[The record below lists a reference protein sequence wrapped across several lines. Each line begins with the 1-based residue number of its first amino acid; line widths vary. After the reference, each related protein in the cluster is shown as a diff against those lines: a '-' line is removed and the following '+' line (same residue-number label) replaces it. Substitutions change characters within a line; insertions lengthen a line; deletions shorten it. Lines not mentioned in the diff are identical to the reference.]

1 MANVSLSMF
10 CRALEKCV
18 KNRNLAVALLLA
30 SFVYAP
36 QALAGLAA
44 SVTLQSGQPSS
55 VQPGATTVL
64 EITLSN
70 NNDTSAINT
79 VGFSNTLPG
88 TLPDGLKIAGL
99 TTFTCFDPA
108 TSTTSTPAPNPVTAT
123 IGSQSLT
130 LTNATIPARNAG
142 SSTDGSCT
150 LLVPVTPGTS
160 NGGTATRTFTI
171 AGGDVTGN
179 DGAAVQNIGNVSQ
192 SINVLALNRP
202 TIAKAFSNG
211 TAILGGAA
219 RTLTITVGNS
229 NTSVAIPDFDITDT
243 FPAQGAGGAI
253 IQVANPPN
261 ATASCPGAG
270 GVAPTFTGLVAGAT
284 SITVEGGTVAPSGTC
299 TITVEVEARHT
310 NGNYQ
315 SSNLNNTINA
325 SSDFSNGIGIS
336 AQSNATAR
344 IRARSP
350 LNVSK
355 SFSPNAVSSGESAT
369 MTITF
374 SNTGDAA
381 LTVNS
386 FSDTPID
393 SIVHATV
400 GEGLR
405 VNGAVTVNCP
415 SGTNGTYSATANN
428 EGIEQTTSSV
438 IAAGNTCTLTV
449 PVLAQTQSTNT
460 PVTYTNSIPAGAVD
474 VGNAAIISQNRSAT
488 ILVADTLRVLKSLA
502 SNDPRPGNPVQFSI
516 TVQNWSTA
524 ALANVQVVDALAN
537 GMTYLTGVID
547 GNDYSPS
554 LSGACGALT
563 VVGGLNAA
571 SPEFTVGTVPAR
583 NSISSPGACVI
594 DFYAMTDPNATNG
607 SSTVNTLGAG
617 SVCTNNAIG
626 VVNVNYF
633 CNGGGTSSGND
644 PIVAEVLEIDKS
656 FTPVGPL
663 PEGSVTRVRIE
674 LSNYSANPTTNLSIS
689 DTLPITG
696 PVQMM
701 VASPANATTT
711 CGGTVTAAAGSTS
724 IALNSGSVPARANLG
739 MAASPGTCILE
750 VDVVGAAGVYSN
762 DVTATGV
769 QTFANGTTSAVA
781 PVMDTAPFTFTSVL
795 TSSKSFSPGNVA
807 SGGRSTVTI
816 EMNNSGSDSL
826 NNVSVTDPLPTGMVL
841 ASPTNA
847 YTTCN
852 GTTTITGNP
861 GDSSIGLTG
870 ASIAGSGT
878 CGLIFDVIA
887 TGAADWVNTI
897 PIGGIEAVGS
907 GVINQAAV
915 VGTLVFSSGSAL
927 TVAKATNPS
936 TLTFPG
942 QESRLVITITNGTQA
957 VNNLSLSDFF
967 TMDGTSGAAANG
979 MVITS
984 SPSAQTDCPTGIVTA
999 VPNSDSLT
1007 LSGASLAAGQT
1018 CTYSANVTSTT
1029 IGGITNFIPVGA
1041 ISTSEGLSNAGQ
1053 STTSLTTQ
1061 TSLGVTKQF
1070 IPNVIVP
1077 GARSRLRLSF
1087 FNPTANLAT
1096 SLAVIDT
1103 LPAGVTVPAGANP
1116 VSACFGA
1123 TITSPA
1129 PDQVVV
1135 SGGILAAAVNF
1146 TPATCYVEIDV
1157 TAALEGSYLNTIPAG
1172 DLTADIGGM
1181 PSSNS
1186 EPATDTLRAMQPLE
1200 IHKAID
1206 NQTLDLGDPSGFTT
1220 GTAIR
1225 PPGVSAV
1232 LEIVL
1237 VNPNATALTQASLID
1252 SLPAGLVVAATPAA
1266 STSCAGGVVTA
1277 SALGTSVT
1285 LTGATIPA
1293 AGSCAVT
1300 VNVSSN
1306 IPGNYVNSI
1315 PGNAVNTFEG
1325 VSNTEDTSAE
1335 IVITAPPT
1343 IGKQFSPAVIPPGGE
1358 STLTIVIGNDND
1370 AAITLTAAL
1379 VDNLPTL
1386 PGAVLV
1392 AAAPNAQTTCTG
1404 TVTAAANSPFVQLNN
1419 GAVIPPGGCSVQV
1432 DVTAVTPGQHNNN
1445 IPSGAL
1451 QTDAGDNPTAAN
1463 SPLIVSTEGYISG
1476 SVFQDNDVVPNGIF
1490 APVSDSPIAGV
1501 TINLYSGPSCGGA
1514 LVQTTMT
1521 DAQGAYLFFGLPAGT
1536 YSVCEQVQPP
1546 GTTNGI
1552 PTSGAIVPIATSTGT
1567 AGIASNPDSSSSQI
1581 TGIVLNDD
1589 GTSGETSGSPGNN
1602 FAEIVTSSISGQVFL
1617 DLNNNGVLNGP
1628 DMPLAG
1634 ELIELLDAGNV
1645 VIQSTNTDASGNYSF
1660 TGLQPGTYS
1669 VRQPNQPADTTPGIT
1684 TAGPVPNGGTVGAA
1698 TTPAVAP
1705 SIIATIVLPPNTNS
1719 PNNDFAEI
1727 SNGRVLSGNVFFDF
1741 DDSGTRDGPDFGLGG
1756 QIIDLTGTDING
1768 NPIAPRQTTTAADGS
1783 YSFIGLPEGT
1793 YTVTQPS
1800 QPADSSSGATIA
1812 GTAGGAVTL
1821 RATTPSAISGIN
1833 LTGAVEIS
1841 AANDFAEI
1849 PDPGPDL
1856 TISKAHTPSTF
1867 GAGSSTGFFTL
1878 VPNNIG
1884 TVDTSG
1890 VITVTDTLPAGMTLA
1905 AEASGTGWICTGGV
1919 GASIVSCSS
1928 SDVITAG
1935 GSGAAIIVRVLVDAT
1950 AASQVLVN
1958 TAGISGGGELP
1969 GFTGNNDGS
1978 DSVAIGGVAR
1988 VSGTVWS
1995 DPNLDNILDM
2005 GEIGQSRWIVE
2016 LFLNGVLVQTVLTD
2030 GSGEYALENIAPGSG
2045 YDIVFRDPV
2054 DGNVF
2059 GPPVSN
2065 EQGLA
2070 PVAGRDPAT
2079 NPAGATATAGGLTG
2093 LTLFDG
2099 DDIPGQSLPLDP
2111 ATIPVAP
2118 STGIPTM
2125 PQWSMLL
2132 LIFLLLMLGRSSLS
2146 ATLAQHRVRAQ

>member
-1 MANVSLSMF
+1 M
-10 CRALEKCV
+10 
-18 KNRNLAVALLLA
+18 
-30 SFVYAP
+30 
-36 QALAGLAA
+36 
-44 SVTLQSGQPSS
+44 TLQSGQPSS

-70 NNDTSAINT
+70 NNDTSVINS

-88 TLPDGLKIAGL
+88 VLPDGLKVAGPA
-99 TTFTCFDPA
+99 TFTCFDPL
-108 TSTTSTPAPNPVTAT
+108 TSATSTPAPNPVTAP

-130 LTNATIPARNAG
+130 LTNATIPQRNAA

-150 LLVPVTPGTS
+150 LLLPVTPGTS
-160 NGGTATRTFTI
+160 SGGTATRTFTI
-171 AGGDVTGN
+171 ADGDVTGN
-179 DGAAVQNIGNVSQ
+179 DGSAVQNIGNVSQ

-202 TIAKAFSNG
+202 TISKAFSNG

-243 FPAQGAGGAI
+243 FPTQGAGGAI

-261 ATASCPGAG
+261 ATSTCPGAG
-270 GVAPTFTGLVAGAT
+270 GVAPTFTGLAPGAT

-310 NGNYQ
+310 NGGYQ
-315 SSNLNNTINA
+315 TSNLNNTINA
-325 SSDFSNGIGIS
+325 SSDFTNEIGIG

-350 LNVSK
+350 LAVTK
-355 SFSPNAVSSGESAT
+355 SFSPSSLSSGENAT
-369 MTITF
+369 MTIRFTN
-374 SNTGDAA
+374 SGDAP
-381 LTVNS
+381 LTVDS
-386 FSDTPID
+386 FSDSPID

-400 GEGLR
+400 TEGLR
-405 VNGAVTVNCP
+405 VDGPIAVSCP
-415 SGTNGTYSATANN
+415 GGTNGVYNATANN
-428 EGIEQTTSSV
+428 EGIEQTAGAINRST
-438 IAAGNTCTLTV
+438 IAAGNSCTLTV
-449 PVLAQTQSTNT
+449 PVLGQTQSANT
-460 PVTYTNSIPAGAVD
+460 PITYTNNLPPGAVD
-474 VGNAAIISQNRSAT
+474 VGDTNIISQNRSAT
-488 ILVADTLRVLKSLA
+488 ILVADTLRVLKA
-502 SNDPRPGNPVQFSI
+502 RATTDPRPGNPVQFSI
-516 TVQNWSTA
+516 TVQNWSA
-524 ALANVQVVDALAN
+524 GALSDVQVVDALAN
-537 GMTYLTGVID
+537 GMTYLTGVIG
-547 GNDYSPS
+547 GNDYSPV
-554 LSGACGALT
+554 LSGGACGALT
-563 VVGGLNAA
+563 VTGATGATV
-571 SPEFTVGTVPAR
+571 PEFTVGTVPAR
-583 NSISSPGACVI
+583 ASISSPGQCVI
-594 DFYAMTDPNATNG
+594 TFYAMTDPNATNG
-607 SSTVNTLGAG
+607 SSTVNTIPAG
-617 SVCTNNAIG
+617 SVCTNNGAG
-626 VVNVNYF
+626 F
-633 CNGGGTSSGND
+633 CNGGSASSPNS
-644 PIVAEVLEIDKS
+644 PVVAEVLEIDKS
-656 FTPVGPL
+656 FAPAGPL
-663 PEGSVTRVRIE
+663 PEGSVTRMRIE
-674 LSNYSANPTTNLSIS
+674 LSNYSANPTTDLSIS

-696 PVQMM
+696 SVQMM
-701 VASPANATTT
+701 VATPPNASTT
-711 CGGTVTAAAGSTS
+711 CGGTITAVAGSTS
-724 IALNSGSVPARANLG
+724 VALNNGGIPARASLG
-739 MAASPGTCILE
+739 AGAAGTCILE
-750 VDVVGAAGVYSN
+750 IDVVGAAGVYSN

-795 TSSKSFSPGNVA
+795 SSSKSFSPGNVA
-807 SGGRSTVTI
+807 SGGRSTATI
-816 EMNNSGSDSL
+816 EMNNSGSDPL
-826 NNVSVTDPLPTGMVL
+826 NNVSVTDPLPAGMVL

-861 GDSSIGLTG
+861 GDSSISLTG

-878 CGLIFDVIA
+878 CGLIFDVTA
-887 TGAADWVNTI
+887 TGSADWVNTI

-915 VGTLVFSSGSAL
+915 SGTLLFSSGSAL
-927 TVAKATNPS
+927 TIAKATNPS

-957 VNNLSLSDFF
+957 VSNLSLSDFF
-967 TMDGTSGAAANG
+967 TMDGTSGAMPNG
-979 MVITS
+979 MVLTS
-984 SPSAQTDCPTGIVTA
+984 NPSAQTDCPAGIVTA
-999 VPNSDSLT
+999 VPNSDSLR
-1007 LSGASLAAGQT
+1007 LSGAALSAGQT

-1053 STTSLTTQ
+1053 ATTSLTTQ

-1070 IPNVIVP
+1070 TPNVIVP

-1096 SLAVIDT
+1096 NLAVIDT

-1129 PDQVVV
+1129 PNQVQVT
-1135 SGGILAAAVNF
+1135 GGILAAAINF

-1157 TAALEGSYLNTIPAG
+1157 TATAEGSYLNTIPAG
-1172 DLTADIGGM
+1172 DLTAEIGGM

-1206 NQTLDLGDPSGFTT
+1206 NQTLDLGDPAGLTT

-1232 LEIVL
+1232 LRIVL
-1237 VNPNATALTQASLID
+1237 INPNTTPLTQTSLID
-1252 SLPAGLVVAATPAA
+1252 SLPSGLVVATTPTAA
-1266 STSCAGGVVTA
+1266 TSCAGGLVNAT
-1277 SALGTSVT
+1277 ALGTSVT

-1293 AGSCAVT
+1293 SASCEVT

-1306 IPGNYVNSI
+1306 IPGSYVNSI

-1335 IVITAPPT
+1335 IVISAPPT
-1343 IGKQFSPAVIPPGGE
+1343 IGKQFAPAVIPPNGV
-1358 STLTIVIGNDND
+1358 STLIIVIGNEND
-1370 AAITLTAAL
+1370 AAITLTSAL
-1379 VDNLPTL
+1379 VDTLPTL
-1386 PGAVLV
+1386 PGAVV
-1392 AAAPNAQTTCTG
+1392 IAGTPNAQTTCTG
-1404 TVTAAANSPFVQLNN
+1404 TVSASAGGASVQLNN
-1419 GAVIPPGGCSVQV
+1419 SAVIPPGGCSVQV
-1432 DVTAVTPGQHNNN
+1432 DVTAATSGQHNNN
-1445 IPSGAL
+1445 IPAGAL
-1451 QTDAGDNPTAAN
+1451 QTDAGDNALAAN

-1476 SVFQDNDVVPNGIF
+1476 TVFQDNDVIPNGIF
-1490 APVSDSPIAGV
+1490 APVSDAPIAGV
-1501 TINLYSGPSCGGA
+1501 TINLYSGSSCAGVP
-1514 LVQTTMT
+1514 LQTTVT

-1536 YSVCEQVQPP
+1536 YSVCEQSQPP

-1552 PTSGAIVPIATSTGT
+1552 PTSGAIVPIMGSTGT
-1567 AGIASNPDSSSSQI
+1567 TGTASNPDSSSSQI
-1581 TGIVLNDD
+1581 TGIVLNAD
-1589 GTSGETSGSPGNN
+1589 GAGGETSGSPGNN
-1602 FAEIVTSSISGQVFL
+1602 FAEVVTSSISGQVFL
-1617 DLNNNGVLNGP
+1617 DINNNGLFNGP

-1634 ELIELLDAGNV
+1634 ELIELLDAGNT
-1645 VIQSTNTDASGNYSF
+1645 VIQTTNTDASGNYSF

-1684 TAGPVPNGGTVGAA
+1684 TPGSVPNGGTVGVA
-1698 TTPAVAP
+1698 TNPAVAP
-1705 SIIATIVLPPNTNS
+1705 SVIATIVLPPNTES

-1741 DDSGTRDGPDFGLGG
+1741 DDSGTLDGPDFGLGA

-1783 YSFIGLPEGT
+1783 YSFVGLPEGT
-1793 YTVTQPS
+1793 YTVTQPN
-1800 QPADSSSGATIA
+1800 QPADSASGATIA
-1812 GTAGGAVTL
+1812 GTAGGVVTN
-1821 RATTPSAISGIN
+1821 RATTPSEISGIN
-1833 LTGAVEIS
+1833 LTGAVTVS

-1856 TISKAHTPSTF
+1856 ALSKTHTPSTF

-1878 VPNNIG
+1878 FPQNIG

-1890 VITVTDTLPAGMTLA
+1890 TITVTDNLPAGMTLA
-1905 AEASGTGWICTGGV
+1905 AVATGTGWICTGGP
-1919 GASIVSCSS
+1919 GATVVSCSS
-1928 SDVITAG
+1928 SDVISAG
-1935 GSGAAIIVRVLVDAT
+1935 GSGAAIVVRVLVDVS

-1958 TAGISGGGELP
+1958 TASISGGGELP
-1969 GFTGNNDGS
+1969 GFTGNNSGS

-1995 DPNLDNILDM
+1995 DDNLDNILDM
-2005 GEIGQSRWIVE
+2005 GERGQSRWIVE

-2030 GSGEYALENIAPGSG
+2030 TSGDYALENIAPGSG

-2065 EQGLA
+2065 ERGLA
-2070 PVAGRDPAT
+2070 PVAGRDPST
-2079 NPAGATATAGGLTG
+2079 NPAGATATGGGLTG

-2099 DDIPGQSLPLDP
+2099 DDIIEQSLPLDP
-2111 ATIPVAP
+2111 ATIPIAP
-2118 STGIPTM
+2118 SLGIPTL
-2125 PQWSMLL
+2125 PQWAMLL
-2132 LIFLLLMLGRSSLS
+2132 LIFMLLLLGRSSLS
-2146 ATLAQHRVRAQ
+2146 ATMAQQKRSC